1 MPLGV
6 LATAITPVAGG
17 SAAGGAASCP
27 LHSAQLLELEL
38 LNFKMELELELKV
51 DL

>member
-27 LHSAQLLELEL
+27 LHSAQLLEL